1 LFFNKNLVYINHMTN
16 RFHSFDFLRALA
28 LLMGV
33 LIHVLMLFLEP
44 ADGSEPRLG
53 ASVIFIWIHT
63 WRMPLFMLLA
73 GFFTAFSL
81 AKRDVGNYALNR
93 LIRLGAPILLLWSVI
108 PAIDEAATEL
118 FKIPEL
124 ISWLFYDVPFTLRLD
139 HLWFLYYLLLFYGVL
154 LLLESINPKIFS
166 FIADYKLSLT
176 RVLILWL
183 PILILLSPVNKP
195 TGGIFGDIP
204 ATFGEVHIGSMLFM
218 ASFFIIG
225 IQIHKNPHFLESLKQ
240 MRFWLPSLIV
250 SSLIPIGLLG
260 WGGFK
265 DEPFAFSGPL
275 EMWIVNGLAGS
286 ATLLLVL
293 SIMGLAMHRI
303 SSSGQM
309 LRWLV
314 KLSYPIYV
322 FHLMFVISVSGT
334 LMFFGVNDWLVV
346 LLGFL
351 SGIFFPVIIYYAFIS
366 WTPLDWIFNGYKN
379 SKYRSNSTSINRFAK
394 YM

>member
-1 LFFNKNLVYINHMTN
+1 MTD
-16 RFHSFDFLRALA
+16 RFHSLDFLRALA

-93 LIRLGAPILLLWSVI
+93 LIRLGAPILILWAVI

>member
-1 LFFNKNLVYINHMTN
+1 
-16 RFHSFDFLRALA
+16 
-28 LLMGV
+28 
-33 LIHVLMLFLEP
+33 
-44 ADGSEPRLG
+44 
-53 ASVIFIWIHT
+53 
-63 WRMPLFMLLA
+63 MLLA

-124 ISWLFYDVPFTLRLD
+124 ISWLLYDVPFTLRLD

-154 LLLESINPKIFS
+154 LLLKSINTKIFS
-166 FIADYKLSLT
+166 FISDYKLSLT

-183 PILILLSPVNKP
+183 PILILLSPLNKP
-195 TGGIFGDIP
+195 TGGILGDIP
-204 ATFGEVHIGSMLFM
+204 TTFGEVNIGSMLFM

-225 IQIHKNPHFLESLKQ
+225 IQIHKNSQFLETLKRF
-240 MRFWLPSLIV
+240 RFWLPSLIV
-250 SSLIPIGLLG
+250 SSLIPIALLG

-293 SIMGLAMHRI
+293 SIMGFAMHQI

-334 LMFFGVNDWLVV
+334 LMFFSVNDWIVV

-351 SGIFFPVIIYYAFIS
+351 SGILFPVIIYYAFIS

-379 SKYRSNSTSINRFAK
+379 SKYRSNSTLINRFAK

>member
-1 LFFNKNLVYINHMTN
+1 MTD
-16 RFHSFDFLRALA
+16 RFHSLDFLRAFA

-33 LIHVLMLFLEP
+33 LLHVLMLFLEP
-44 ADGSEPRLG
+44 FDGSEPRLG
-53 ASVIFIWIHT
+53 ASVIYIWIHT

-73 GFFTAFSL
+73 GFFTALSL

-108 PAIDEAATEL
+108 PAIDEEATEL

-124 ISWLFYDVPFTLRLD
+124 ISWLFNDVPFTLRLD
-139 HLWFLYYLLLFYGVL
+139 HLWFLYYLLLFYGIL
-154 LLLESINPKIFS
+154 LLLESITPKIFS
-166 FIADYKLSLT
+166 FIADYQLSLT
-176 RVLILWL
+176 RIILLWL
-183 PILILLSPVNKP
+183 PILILLSPFNKP
-195 TGGIFGDIP
+195 TGGILGEIP
-204 ATFGEVHIGSMLFM
+204 TTFGEVKLGSMLFM

-225 IQIHKNPHFLESLKQ
+225 IQIHKSSQFLEYLQ
-240 MRFWLPSLIV
+240 RVQFWLPSLIV

-265 DEPFAFSGPL
+265 DEPFAFSGSL

-286 ATLLLVL
+286 AALLLVL
-293 SIMGLAMHRI
+293 SIMGFAMHKI
-303 SSSGQM
+303 SSSGQI

-334 LMFFGVNDWLVV
+334 LMFFWH
-346 LLGFL
+346 
-351 SGIFFPVIIYYAFIS
+351 
-366 WTPLDWIFNGYKN
+366 
-379 SKYRSNSTSINRFAK
+379 
-394 YM
+394 

>member
-1 LFFNKNLVYINHMTN
+1 MTD
-16 RFHSFDFLRALA
+16 RFHSLDFLRALA

-293 SIMGLAMHRI
+293 SIMGFAMHQI
-303 SSSGQM
+303 SSSGRM

>member
-1 LFFNKNLVYINHMTN
+1 MTD
-16 RFHSFDFLRALA
+16 RFHSLDFLRALA

-33 LIHVLMLFLEP
+33 LLHVLVLFLEP

-53 ASVIFIWIHT
+53 ASIIFIWIHT

-93 LIRLGAPILLLWSVI
+93 FIRLGAPILLLWSVI

-124 ISWLFYDVPFTLRLD
+124 ISWLLYDVPFTLRLD

-154 LLLESINPKIFS
+154 LLLKSINPKIFS
-166 FIADYKLSLT
+166 FISDYKLSLT

-183 PILILLSPVNKP
+183 PILILLSPLNKP
-195 TGGIFGDIP
+195 TGGILGDIP
-204 ATFGEVHIGSMLFM
+204 TTFGEVNIGSMLFM

-225 IQIHKNPHFLESLKQ
+225 IQIHKNSQFLETLKRF
-240 MRFWLPSLIV
+240 RFWLPSLIV
-250 SSLIPIGLLG
+250 SSLIPIALLG

-293 SIMGLAMHRI
+293 SIMGFAMHQI

-334 LMFFGVNDWLVV
+334 LMFFSVNDWIVV

-351 SGIFFPVIIYYAFIS
+351 SGILFPVMIYYAFIS

-379 SKYRSNSTSINRFAK
+379 SKYRSNSTLINRFAK

>member
-1 LFFNKNLVYINHMTN
+1 MTD
-16 RFHSFDFLRALA
+16 RFHSLDFLRALA

-33 LIHVLMLFLEP
+33 LLHVLVLFLEP

-53 ASVIFIWIHT
+53 ASIIFIWIHT

-124 ISWLFYDVPFTLRLD
+124 ISWLLYDVPFTLRLD

-154 LLLESINPKIFS
+154 LLLKSISPKIFS
-166 FIADYKLSLT
+166 FISDYKLSLT

-183 PILILLSPVNKP
+183 PILILLSPLNKP

-204 ATFGEVHIGSMLFM
+204 TTFGEVNIGSMLFM

-225 IQIHKNPHFLESLKQ
+225 IQIHKNSQFLETLKRF
-240 MRFWLPSLIV
+240 RFWLPSLIV
-250 SSLIPIGLLG
+250 SSLIPIALLG

-293 SIMGLAMHRI
+293 SIMGFAMHQI

-334 LMFFGVNDWLVV
+334 LMFFSVNDWIVV
-346 LLGFL
+346 FLGFL
-351 SGIFFPVIIYYAFIS
+351 SGILFPVIIYYAFIS

-379 SKYRSNSTSINRFAK
+379 SKYRSNSTLINRFAK